1 MACIGR
7 NIVLAVLG
15 NDLRGDDGAGILFG
29 NLIREHTSLTV
40 INGGN
45 APENITGLIVK
56 KHPDTILIIDAMDFG
71 GKPGDV
77 KLVSSERLEKDA
89 VSTHGSL
96 KLFVEYLENMTG
108 ASIHILGFQPKNL
121 GLGEEISPEVSES
134 VRKTA
139 MKIKDTASLSHTL
152 KALKEE

>member
-1 MACIGR
+1 MAYIKG
-7 NIVLAVLG
+7 NVVIVVLG
-15 NDLRGDDGAGILFG
+15 NELRSDDSAGILFG
-29 NLIREHTSLTV
+29 NIINEHTSLTV
-40 INGGN
+40 INGGD

-56 KHPDTILIIDAMDFG
+56 KNPDMILIVDAMDFG

-96 KLFVEYLENMTG
+96 KLFVEYLEKMTG
-108 ASIHILGFQPKNL
+108 AQIQILGFQPKNL
-121 GLGEEISPEVSES
+121 ELGEKISAEVSES

-139 MKIKDTASLSHTL
+139 MKIIDTASLSQTL
-152 KALKEE
+152 WTLREE